1 MSDERESMSPTKL
14 GLGILWPAFWTG
26 LPFKLAIVLLFLAF
40 GMVHFETRI
49 GLAFLMLLTSPVTV
63 FALPTI
69 TIGLESHIGEG
80 VGIALLFLLAIPIDI
95 WALGV
100 VGRTFFLERLRREPP
115 EGLGL
120 TLWWK
125 CALVGGIFLPILWAA
140 VSATTQGAISG
151 VHSLFETDLLKSVPV
166 AEKISIELTLWGTA
180 ATGVLLLL
188 LVVGISLV
196 GRTIRG
202 TVESAQHASE
212 NYQGLIRR
220 WDLMRVPADQGLM
233 LTALTGGAVV
243 LSLLFWSS
251 LPVFT
256 PHPHE
261 CCKKPEVK
269 AEPAFKPLETLNKDE
284 KMIAQL
290 AAQVEL
296 LEKQKAEAE
305 LEQEKSKGKG
315 RAGKD
320 AVKTPAA
327 TAPAPP
333 AAMKP

>member
-26 LPFKLAIVLLFLAF
+26 LPIKLAFVLLFLAL

-69 TIGLESHIGEG
+69 TLGLDSHLGEG
-80 VGIALLFLLAIPIDI
+80 VGIALLFLLSIPIDI

-125 CALVGGIFLPILWAA
+125 CALVGGIFLPILWIA
-140 VSATTQGAISG
+140 VSATTENAIAIS
-151 VHSLFETDLLKSVPV
+151 HSLFEMEMLKGVPV
-166 AEKISIELTLWGTA
+166 AEKISIELTLWGGVA
-180 ATGVLLLL
+180 SGVLIAL
-188 LVVGISLV
+188 LVVGLSLV
-196 GRTIRG
+196 GRMIRG

-212 NYQGLIRR
+212 NYQGLITR
-220 WDLMRVPADQGLM
+220 WDLMRVPADQGLI
-233 LTALTGGAVV
+233 LTALTGGAVI

-256 PHPHE
+256 PHPHD

-269 AEPAFKPLETLNKDE
+269 AVPAFKPLETLNKDE
-284 KMIAQL
+284 KMLTQL
-290 AAQVEL
+290 TAQVEL
-296 LEKQKAEAE
+296 LEKQQAEAE
-305 LEQEKSKGKG
+305 LEKDKSKGK
-315 RAGKD
+315 AGKD
-320 AVKTPAA
+320 AVKAPAA

-333 AAMKP
+333 AAKKP

>member
-1 MSDERESMSPTKL
+1 MNNERESMSPTRL
-14 GLGILWPAFWTG
+14 ALGILWPAFWTG
-26 LPFKLAIVLLFLAF
+26 LPIKLAFVLLFLAL

-69 TIGLESHIGEG
+69 TMGLDSHLGEG
-80 VGIALLFLLAIPIDI
+80 AGIALLFLLAIPIDI

-115 EGLGL
+115 DGLGL

-125 CALVGGIFLPILWAA
+125 SALVGAVFLPIFWVA
-140 VSATTQGAISG
+140 VSATTQAAMSA
-151 VHSLFETDLLKSVPV
+151 VHSMFEMDFLKGFPV
-166 AEKISIELTLWGTA
+166 AERISIELVLWGTV
-180 ATGVLLLL
+180 ATGVLLVL
-188 LVVGISLV
+188 LVIGLSLV
-196 GRTIRG
+196 GRVIRG
-202 TVESAQHASE
+202 TVESAGHTSE
-212 NYQGLIRR
+212 NYQQLITR

-261 CCKKPEVK
+261 CCKKPDVK
-269 AEPAFKPLETLNKDE
+269 SEPAFKPLETLNKDE

-296 LEKQKAEAE
+296 LEKQQAEAE
-305 LEQEKSKGKG
+305 LEKEKGKG
-315 RAGKD
+315 KGKAGKD

-327 TAPAPP
+327 QAPAPP
-333 AAMKP
+333 GAMKP